1 MTRSVLPSPAPRS
14 LLSVWLAACVV
25 AIVYVS
31 LHPWRGWQM
40 PTVSPFAFLSEPWPR
55 YWTWLDL
62 LLNFVAYLPLGALGA
77 AWLARRLPVPPAV
90 LVAGAGAALL
100 SCGLEAL
107 QAFLPTRIPSLGDLL
122 ANTAGAI
129 TGSATVAAIGPARI
143 GAAFRSLTRAGPV
156 APGSGS
162 GLLLLAFW
170 VALQWHPRPIAFS
183 SGEVAPLLGTL
194 APGAQAWLAALRLS
208 VDSQPLAEAVAV
220 AATTLGVGLL
230 TRELL
235 RPGVNWAVALPM
247 LLAAAMKA
255 SATASLLGAG
265 RALAWLTAG
274 AQGGLL
280 AGGLLLALSLWWRPR
295 PRLLTAIVAIGC
307 ATTLH
312 NLSPTNVYFQS
323 SMAAWDQGQWAN
335 VNGLLRALAIVWP
348 FAAIGW
354 CIARLRRHG

>member
-1 MTRSVLPSPAPRS
+1 MTRSVLPAPAARS

-40 PTVSPFAFLSEPWPR
+40 PAVSAFAFLSEPWPR

-62 LLNFVAYLPLGALGA
+62 FLNFIAYLPLGALGA
-77 AWLARRLPVPPAV
+77 GWLARRLPVRPAV
-90 LVAGAGAALL
+90 LIAAAGAALL
-100 SCGLEAL
+100 SCGLEAM
-107 QAFLPTRIPSLGDLL
+107 QTFLPSRIPSLSDLL

-129 TGSATVAAIGPARI
+129 GGAVIVAGIGPARI
-143 GAAFRSLTRAGPV
+143 GAVFRSLARAGPI
-156 APGSGS
+156 APDSGS

-183 SGEVAPLLGTL
+183 SGDVAPLLATL
-194 APGAQAWLAALRLS
+194 APGAQAWLAALHLS
-208 VDSQPLAEAVAV
+208 VDNQPLAEAVAV
-220 AATTLGVGLL
+220 AATTLGIGLL
-230 TRELL
+230 TREVL
-235 RPGVNWAVALPM
+235 RPGANWAVALPL

-274 AQGGLL
+274 AQGGLV

-295 PRLLTAIVAIGC
+295 PRLLTAIAAIGC

-335 VNGLLRALAIVWP
+335 VNGMLRALAIVWP

-354 CIARLRRHG
+354 CIRRLRRHD